1 MHSEV
6 STELAKFAAETKYEA
21 IPKDVVEFAKCLTLK
36 TIAGIL
42 AGSVKPAG
50 QKMSKLI
57 RDRKLTEEVGVIGC
71 GFKTSLWEG
80 IFLQVFF
87 SHASELEDDRFN
99 GGISWDITVIPLLLC
114 LAEKFKLSGKALV
127 EALVVGLEVHTRTC
141 LSSTGHLGVSIV
153 PGAVGPA
160 VAAARALGLSAKE
173 TASAL
178 GLAMSGVPLTWVNFG
193 TDAHYFESALHSLQG
208 IIAAEMAKQGMTSN
222 PDIVAY
228 LSNLLGK
235 EKVAPEKMVEDLG
248 VRWLFCDMWI
258 KKYPCCFS
266 NHRQID
272 ALIELMKEHALSYDQ
287 IDTVEVHVS
296 PADEILNRP
305 EPKTDGD
312 LQFSIQHNLAVAMLD
327 GDVNLSHFTS
337 DAIANP
343 RFWQARSK
351 VVWILH
357 PDWSRDV
364 LAAPARVTIK
374 TRDGRE
380 FSKERMHSIGSPSE
394 PLTIAQFRELYA
406 KFTQG
411 ILTQEQI
418 TRTADSVLNLEN
430 LSDAQE
436 LMDILTFAHTR

>member
-1 MHSEV
+1 
-6 STELAKFAAETKYEA
+6 
-21 IPKDVVEFAKCLTLK
+21 
-36 TIAGIL
+36 
-42 AGSVKPAG
+42 
-50 QKMSKLI
+50 
-57 RDRKLTEEVGVIGC
+57 
-71 GFKTSLWEG
+71 
-80 IFLQVFF
+80 
-87 SHASELEDDRFN
+87 
-99 GGISWDITVIPLLLC
+99 
-114 LAEKFKLSGKALV
+114 
-127 EALVVGLEVHTRTC
+127 
-141 LSSTGHLGVSIV
+141 
-153 PGAVGPA
+153 
-160 VAAARALGLSAKE
+160 
-173 TASAL
+173 
-178 GLAMSGVPLTWVNFG
+178 
-193 TDAHYFESALHSLQG
+193 
-208 IIAAEMAKQGMTSN
+208 
-222 PDIVAY
+222 
-228 LSNLLGK
+228 
-235 EKVAPEKMVEDLG
+235 
-248 VRWLFCDMWI
+248 
-258 KKYPCCFS
+258 
-266 NHRQID
+266 
-272 ALIELMKEHALSYDQ
+272 
-287 IDTVEVHVS
+287 
-296 PADEILNRP
+296 
-305 EPKTDGD
+305 
-312 LQFSIQHNLAVAMLD
+312 MLD